1 MRIRLM
7 IWIPVTFLVVA
18 AGLAAYLWTTSLS
31 RKFETRK
38 VEVAAVPREEQAVLT
53 EADIAHLPPPVQRYI
68 ALTGSIGR
76 PVVTEI
82 TMRFEATMFDAP
94 GAPGMTGPVEQF
106 ERFDTPERLFF
117 MTSRMKGLPV
127 AVLHDFSTEGAT
139 MTVRLAGLF
148 NVVELAGPE
157 ATRTETVTILNDLAF
172 YAPSR
177 LADPR
182 LAWTAIDDTRARV
195 AFTLGPNTVSAELVF
210 NAAGELV
217 DFISDDRG
225 MLAKD
230 GSLRIL
236 RWSTPLRDYRDFGG
250 WHVASGGDAIWHLPE
265 GPFTYARMRLTGYE
279 AK

>member
-1 MRIRLM
+1 M
-7 IWIPVTFLVVA
+7 IWVPVVVVALVV
-18 AGLAAYLWTTSLS
+18 GLGAVVWTTSLS
-31 RKFETRK
+31 RAFEARK
-38 VEVAAVPREEQAVLT
+38 AEVVAVPRKVQPALT

-82 TMRFEATMFDAP
+82 TMRFDATMYDAP
-94 GAPGMTGPVEQF
+94 GAAGMTGPVEQF

-148 NVVELAGPE
+148 NVVELGGPE
-157 ATRTETVTILNDLAF
+157 ATRTETVTFLNDLAF

-182 LAWTAIDDTRARV
+182 LAWTAIDVSRARV
-195 AFTLGPNTVSAELVF
+195 GFTLGPNTVSAELVSMRQESWSTSSRTTGACWKKMAPCASCAGRHPCSTTATS
-210 NAAGELV
+210 AAGALPAGATRSGTCQR
-217 DFISDDRG
+217 DPSP
-225 MLAKD
+225 
-230 GSLRIL
+230 
-236 RWSTPLRDYRDFGG
+236 TPGCG
-250 WHVASGGDAIWHLPE
+250 
-265 GPFTYARMRLTGYE
+265 
-279 AK
+279 